1 MFQPSLLIL
10 KHSVMFMSVGGDID
24 LVTWDQDTG
33 WVHGI
38 RIVVTWDMLKGT
50 HECHSLLTI
59 FKFKCQEIL

>member
-24 LVTWDQDTG
+24 LVTWDQDTA

-38 RIVVTWDMLKGT
+38 KGT
-50 HECHSLLTI
+50 HEWHSLLTT